1 MLVMGMSSKKHQIPA
16 IRFKGFTD
24 AWEQRKLGELGQIM
38 TGTTPPTN
46 DVDNYSEDGMIWVT
60 PTDIIKNVT
69 TDTAKKLSK
78 KGESAARVV
87 PPGTILVTCIASIGK
102 NTMVSTFVSFNQQI
116 NSLTPNSENDSYFLL
131 TQSEIWSQKMKQIAS
146 SGTMQIVNKSEFSKL
161 EVKVPSLEEQFKIG
175 TFFKQIDDTIAL
187 HQRQLDNYKQLKKSM
202 LQKIFN
208 QEFRFKDEHEND
220 FPEWENHKLGEVITE
235 FNGKTEVNNQYPP
248 LTSSRRG
255 LFLQEDYFNR
265 QVASKDTTGYNIVP
279 YGYFTYRHMSDDLE
293 FYFNINYLVPN
304 GIVSTLY
311 PVFTT
316 KEIMNSNF
324 LQIIL
329 NNGKE
334 FKQFAILQKQGGSR
348 TYMYL
353 SKLKELIL
361 NIPCYLEQQEI
372 VNFTLALDK
381 KIELEEQKLKLLRK
395 QKNWVMQQMFV

>member
-1 MLVMGMSSKKHQIPA
+1 MGMSSKKHQIPA

-187 HQRQLDNYKQLKKSM
+187 NQRQLDNYKQLKKSM

-381 KIELEEQKLKLLRK
+381 KIELEEQKIKLLRK
-395 QKNWVMQQMFV
+395 QKNWFIQQMFV

>member
-1 MLVMGMSSKKHQIPA
+1 MGMSSKKHQIPA
-16 IRFKGFTD
+16 IRFKGFTE

-381 KIELEEQKLKLLRK
+381 KIELEEQKIKLLRK
-395 QKNWVMQQMFV
+395 QKNWFIQQMFV

>member
-1 MLVMGMSSKKHQIPA
+1 MGMSSKKHQIPA

-381 KIELEEQKLKLLRK
+381 KIELEEQKIKLLRK
-395 QKNWVMQQMFV
+395 QKNWFIQQMFV